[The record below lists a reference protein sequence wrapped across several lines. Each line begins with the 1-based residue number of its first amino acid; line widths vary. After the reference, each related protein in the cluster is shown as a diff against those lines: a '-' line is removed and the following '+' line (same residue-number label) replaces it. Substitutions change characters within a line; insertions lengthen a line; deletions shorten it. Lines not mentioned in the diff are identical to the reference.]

1 MSVINIPSELRKQ
14 ILGSFRS
21 LSLLAIRRP
30 VRVLVIATVI
40 TLATAP
46 GLLRLKLRTDAHA
59 LVPQDAPE
67 VLYDK
72 ALRDQF
78 GIEYQIV
85 FMVQSRHPD
94 GIFTLG

>member
-1 MSVINIPSELRKQ
+1 MSVINIPNELRKQ

-21 LSLLAIRRP
+21 LSRLAIRQP

-40 TLATAP
+40 TLAAAP
-46 GLLRLKLRTDAHA
+46 GILRLRLRTDAHA

-78 GIEYQIV
+78 GTDLEPIIEEA
-85 FMVQSRHPD
+85 
-94 GIFTLG
+94 